1 LFFLSFSWLILF
13 FNFTLIVLSHLI
25 LIIDLVSW
33 FRSWVSKESLI
44 WRFILGSFFNW
55 FFYFN
60 HSTLSYYAFS
70 FMIFIT
76 FFFIGLSWFHIS
88 SCRLVKLTRTFSNV
102 FLLVFSS
109 FFHFIVLFFFFCM
122 RLSQCHNQ
130 AINLAYW
137 LELVFFLF

>member
-33 FRSWVSKESLI
+33 SRSWVSKESLI
-44 WRFILGSFFNW
+44 WRSILGSFFNW
-55 FFYFN
+55 FVYFN
-60 HSTLSYYAFS
+60 HSTLSYYVFS

-88 SCRLVKLTRTFSNV
+88 SCKLVKLIQTFSNV

-109 FFHFIVLFFFFCM
+109 FFHFIVLFFFCM